1 MPNTALSIAYVRRFA
16 TTEVLTIAVETA
28 VLFFLM
34 RYVFKKHELSSK
46 QLLFAGIFASFAT
59 IPYVWFVFPN
69 IMSWPRPT
77 SLMYSEPFVTI
88 VEAIW
93 YRFALKTDWRISFAI
108 SVICNIASYVIDI
121 LLRANGIWFYW

>member
-1 MPNTALSIAYVRRFA
+1 MAHTAAAVAYVHRFI
-16 TTEVLTIAVETA
+16 TTNVLTIAVETT

-34 RYVFKKHELSSK
+34 RYVFKKHELSTK

-69 IMSWPRPT
+69 VMMWPRQT
-77 SLMYSEPFVTI
+77 SLHYSEPFVAV

-93 YRFALKTDWRISFAI
+93 YRFALKTDWKTSFAI
-108 SVICNIASYVIDI
+108 SIICNLASYYIDI
-121 LLRANGIWFYW
+121 VLRTNGIWFYW